1 MPASEAQ
8 IRKMFLKR
16 ATLEKWI
23 SEPYF
28 SQLAPGCMVRVG
40 IGLDK
45 KSGEPRYRL
54 AAITKVAEGT
64 HVKYPLPEYELV
76 GKPGVKTPFWL
87 VLKFGAHERAFKAN
101 EVSNQEPTA
110 KEFAEWTAQMRQDE
124 QKPPRVRDANAALE
138 NIKAAEEYRY
148 TSEDVHLMLKKRQEK
163 KGGMTHNLAN
173 QKEVL
178 RRLIERAKAEG
189 DDDAVAQLS
198 AQLDEVVRTLTAKLD
213 KGGTQAIMANINKR
227 NNAINDAN
235 LSRTAAEAI
244 ARAKSGSRTR
254 ALTTRSRAVRPAW
267 RRTTPSTAKRRRM
280 ARRTVRL

>member
-1 MPASEAQ
+1 M
-8 IRKMFLKR
+8 
-16 ATLEKWI
+16 
-23 SEPYF
+23 
-28 SQLAPGCMVRVG
+28 
-40 IGLDK
+40 
-45 KSGEPRYRL
+45 
-54 AAITKVAEGT
+54 
-64 HVKYPLPEYELV
+64 
-76 GKPGVKTPFWL
+76 
-87 VLKFGAHERAFKAN
+87 ERADA
-101 EVSNQEPTA
+101 A
-110 KEFAEWTAQMRQDE
+110 GRAEAS
-124 QKPPRVRDANAALE
+124 RVRDANAALE

-244 ARAKSGSRTR
+244 ARAKPSGEAETSQ
-254 ALTTRSRAVRPAW
+254 LTTRSRAVARAR
-267 RRTTPSTAKRRRM
+267 RRTTPSTAKRRGM